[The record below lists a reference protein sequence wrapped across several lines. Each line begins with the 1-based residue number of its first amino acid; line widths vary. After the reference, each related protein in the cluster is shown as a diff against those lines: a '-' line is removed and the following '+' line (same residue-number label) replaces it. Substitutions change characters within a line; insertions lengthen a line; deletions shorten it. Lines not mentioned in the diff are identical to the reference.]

1 MKKFKKGEWCT
12 TRKIANAC
20 DKDPAFN
27 TEVLQSIIRYERRDW
42 GELSEN
48 DKQAND
54 NAVENE
60 DSRIFAAYE
69 TKKGKIYIITEWDRS
84 HTTILFA
91 NEY

>member
-1 MKKFKKGEWCT
+1 MEKFKKGEWRT

-20 DKDPAFN
+20 DKDPVFN
-27 TEVLQSIIRYERRDW
+27 KEVLQSIVRYANKDW
-42 GELSEN
+42 GEMSES

-54 NAVENE
+54 NAIKDE

-84 HTTILFA
+84 YTTIMFA